1 MSNTK
6 LTVSISGMHCASCVG
21 KVEKALNAIDQVQ
34 SASVNLATESAYLTL
49 DVEPTKQLMQRLT
62 TAVTQA
68 GFRLEDTD
76 FNVDAQRDEDYL
88 SLQKS
93 VGLAVLLTL
102 PIFVMEMGAHFIPAF
117 HHWLQ
122 GNLSQQSNWLI
133 QFVLASIVL
142 FGPGWRFYKIGVPAL
157 LRAAPEMNSLVAIGT
172 FAAWGYSTV
181 ATFVP
186 RLLPQHSVNVYFE
199 AAAVIVTL
207 ILVGRLLEARAKG
220 RTSQAIRYLMDLQ
233 VKSARVRRDGQF
245 TDLAIEQV
253 VTGDQVQIRP
263 GEKIPVDGD
272 ILEGESFVDESM
284 VTGEPMA
291 VRKTPGGKVI
301 GGTINQNGSLLVQV
315 SHPLEHSMLSQIIQ
329 LVETAQMSKLPIQ
342 SLVDKVTGWFVPA
355 VMLLA
360 VITLGVWLIWG
371 PEPALAMALVNAV
384 AVLIIACPCA
394 MGLATPTSIMVSTGR
409 AAQLGVLYRQG
420 SALQQLHNIQTV
432 VLDKTGTLT
441 EGTPQLTNMLVTA
454 GQSET
459 AILQLVAS
467 AEVLSEHPLATALV
481 NAAQQQNLTLKP
493 ATGFEAINGI
503 GIQANV
509 AGQTIQVGS
518 AKILDSA
525 QQAIFAAEASDF
537 AKAAK
542 TPLFILLDGTLVAL
556 FAVADSIKKTTPD
569 AIQSLHKRGLKVV
582 MLTGDNAQTA
592 EVIARQLQ
600 IDQVFAGVLPEGKKS
615 VIASLQQGGEKVAF
629 VGDGINDA
637 PALAQADVGIAM
649 GKGSDIAI
657 ESADVIL
664 VKGNLQAAVTAIEL
678 AQATMRNIK
687 QNLFWAF
694 AYNTALIPVAAGVL
708 YPAFGILLSPML
720 AAAAMALSSVFVVT
734 NALRLN
740 RFKVA

>member
-1 MSNTK
+1 MSDKK
-6 LTVSISGMHCASCVG
+6 LTVTISGMHCASCVG
-21 KVEKALNAIDQVQ
+21 KVEKALNAVEKVQ
-34 SASVNLATESAYLTL
+34 SATVNLATESAYLTL
-49 DVEPTKQLMQRLT
+49 DAAPSEQLMQHLT
-62 TAVTQA
+62 QAVKQA
-68 GFRLEDTD
+68 GFHLEGAD
-76 FNVDAQRDEDYL
+76 FNALAQRDEDYQA
-88 SLQKS
+88 LQKS
-93 VGLAVLLTL
+93 VWLALILTL
-102 PIFVMEMGAHFIPAF
+102 PIFVLEMGAHFIPAF

-122 GNLSQQSNWLI
+122 ASLPQQTNWLL
-133 QFVLASIVL
+133 QFVLATIVL

-157 LRAAPEMNSLVAIGT
+157 LRAAPEMNSLVALGT
-172 FAAWGYSTV
+172 FAAWSYSAI

-186 RLLPQHSVNVYFE
+186 GVLPQQSVNVYFE

-207 ILVGRLLEARAKG
+207 ILIGRLLEARARG
-220 RTSQAIRYLMDLQ
+220 RTSQAIRYLMGLQ
-233 VKSARVRRDGQF
+233 VKSARVLRDGQI

-253 VTGDQVQIRP
+253 VVGDQVQIRP
-263 GEKIPVDGD
+263 GEKMPVDGD
-272 ILEGESFVDESM
+272 IVEGQSFVDESM

-291 VRKTPGGKVI
+291 VKKMVGDKVI

-315 SHPLEHSMLSQIIQ
+315 SHTLEDSMLSQIIQ
-329 LVETAQMSKLPIQ
+329 LVESAQMSKLPIQ

-355 VMLLA
+355 VMLLS
-360 VITLGVWLIWG
+360 VITLCVWLIWG

-420 SALQQLHNIQTV
+420 NALQKLHNIQTV

-441 EGTPQLTNMLVTA
+441 EGTPQLTDMLVTE
-454 GQSET
+454 GQSEAT
-459 AILQLVAS
+459 ILQLVAS
-467 AEVLSEHPLATALV
+467 AEALSEHPLAVTLV
-481 NAAQQQNLTLKP
+481 NAAQQKNLTLKP
-493 ATGFEAINGI
+493 ATAFEALNGI
-503 GIQANV
+503 GITANV
-509 AGQTIQVGS
+509 AGQTIQIGS
-518 AKILDSA
+518 DRILDTT
-525 QQAIFAAEASDF
+525 QQAIFAAQATAFSE
-537 AKAAK
+537 AAK
-542 TPLFILLDGTLVAL
+542 TPLFVLVDGVLVAL
-556 FAVADSIKKTTPD
+556 IAVADSIKTTTPD
-569 AIQSLHKRGLKVV
+569 AIKALHKRGLKVV

-592 EVIARQLQ
+592 EVIARQLH
-600 IDQVFAGVLPEGKKS
+600 IDQVFAGVLPEGKKA

-649 GKGSDIAI
+649 GNGSDIAI

-708 YPAFGILLSPML
+708 YPAFGVLLSPML
-720 AAAAMALSSVFVVT
+720 AAGAMALSSVFVVT

-740 RFKVA
+740 RFKGA

>member
-6 LTVSISGMHCASCVG
+6 LTVTISGMHCASCVG

-34 SASVNLATESAYLTL
+34 SASVNLATESAYLIL
-49 DVEPTKQLMQRLT
+49 NGEPTKQLMQRLT
-62 TAVTQA
+62 SAVTQA

-76 FNVDAQRDEDYL
+76 FNVAAQRDEDYL

-93 VGLAVLLTL
+93 VGLSVLLTL
-102 PIFVMEMGAHFIPAF
+102 PIFVIEMGAHFIPAF

-122 GNLSQQSNWLI
+122 ANLSQQSNWLI
-133 QFVLASIVL
+133 QFVLATIVL
-142 FGPGWRFYKIGVPAL
+142 FGPGRRFYKIGVPAL
-157 LRAAPEMNSLVAIGT
+157 LRAAPEMNSLVALGT
-172 FAAWGYSTV
+172 FSAWSYSTI
-181 ATFVP
+181 ATFAPEV
-186 RLLPQHSVNVYFE
+186 LPQQSVNVYFE
-199 AAAVIVTL
+199 VAAVIVTL
-207 ILVGRLLEARAKG
+207 ILIGRMLEARAKG

-245 TDLAIEQV
+245 IDLTIEQV
-253 VTGDQVQIRP
+253 VTSDQVQIRP

-272 ILEGESFVDESM
+272 ILDGASFVDESM

-291 VRKTPGGKVI
+291 VRKTQGDKVI

-315 SHPLEHSMLSQIIQ
+315 SHPLEESMLSQIIQ

-360 VITLGVWLIWG
+360 IITLGVWLIWG

-420 SALQQLHNIQTV
+420 NALQQLHNIQTV

-441 EGTPQLTNMLVTA
+441 EGMPQLTDMLVTA
-454 GQSET
+454 GQSEA

-467 AEVLSEHPLATALV
+467 AEALSEHPLATAIV
-481 NAAQQQNLTLKP
+481 NAAQQQNLMLKP

-509 AGQTIQVGS
+509 AGQTIKVGS
-518 AKILDSA
+518 AKILDPV
-525 QQAIFAAEASDF
+525 QQAVFAAEASTF
-537 AKAAK
+537 AEAAK
-542 TPLFILLDGTLVAL
+542 TPLFILLDGVLVAL
-556 FAVADSIKKTTPD
+556 FAVADRIKKTTPD

-649 GKGSDIAI
+649 GNGSDIAI

-694 AYNTALIPVAAGVL
+694 AYNSALIPVAAGVL

-720 AAAAMALSSVFVVT
+720 AAGAMALSSVFVVT

-740 RFKVA
+740 RFKAA